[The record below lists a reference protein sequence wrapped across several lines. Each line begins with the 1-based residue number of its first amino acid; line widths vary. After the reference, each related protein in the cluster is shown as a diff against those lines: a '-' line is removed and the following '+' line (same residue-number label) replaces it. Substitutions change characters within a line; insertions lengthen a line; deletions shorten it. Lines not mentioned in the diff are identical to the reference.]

1 MRKAVLVLA
10 LIFLAII
17 LVQAYLVGIGGETFE
32 DLALSRGGAVGRLV
46 ALMFGVGAAFV
57 LAKPF
62 VSIVVFGLAALVSL
76 VVAYPTGYY
85 DLFLWGIIALILGV
99 LSYFGWRE
107 IEDQPS
113 FRRRQEDVF
122 PRTHPKRR
130 NHSRNN
136 NRFCVCLRLLN
147 CRQAFFDPKPAP
159 RPMEAYYFK

>member
-17 LVQAYLVGIGGETFE
+17 LVQAFLVGVGGETFE

-62 VSIVVFGLAALVSL
+62 VSIIVFGLAALVSL

-85 DLFLWGIIALILGV
+85 DLFLWGIIAVVLGV

-107 IEDQPS
+107 IEEQPS

-122 PRTHPKRR
+122 PAETSETAEP
-130 NHSRNN
+130 
-136 NRFCVCLRLLN
+136 FTE
-147 CRQAFFDPKPAP
+147 QQ
-159 RPMEAYYFK
+159 

>member
-17 LVQAYLVGIGGETFE
+17 LVQAYFVGVGGETFE

-62 VSIVVFGLAALVSL
+62 VSIVVFGIAALVSL
-76 VVAYPTGYY
+76 IVAYPTGYY
-85 DLFLWGIIALILGV
+85 DLFLWGIIAIVLGV

-107 IEDQPS
+107 IDDQPS
-113 FRRRQEDVF
+113 FRHRQKDTFSVDASDADMAEPF
-122 PRTHPKRR
+122 TE
-130 NHSRNN
+130 
-136 NRFCVCLRLLN
+136 
-147 CRQAFFDPKPAP
+147 Q
-159 RPMEAYYFK
+159 